1 MDTGEPVR
9 TTRQEALT
17 RIWRVQLVSWLVL
30 SLAMAQSNLP
40 SFRFEPND
48 LALTR
53 PAQAGTYLDK
63 VGRRFALLGTEG
75 GTFEAWAY
83 PLKLVRNAELS
94 FVLGTSTEPIL
105 SRDIV
110 RSVEVTPEVTTLT
123 YTYQSFTLLVHMFT
137 PIDEPGGYLLL
148 DLRSTE
154 PMTIVC
160 SFIPVLQPMWPAGIG
175 GQSAR
180 WLDDLKAYQISE
192 PTRQNTA
199 YIGSPIGSGMSYT
212 PAHMLSDRP
221 NQFKIVIDK
230 PDQVRG
236 KLIPIII
243 AGGRGPRDSIR
254 AIYSK
259 LVKDPEAYYRAT
271 VQHYR
276 ALRASTVRI
285 ATPNPEINLAFEWA
299 KVAYDNLFVQNPDL
313 GLGMVAGL
321 GLSGTGGRPG
331 FGWFFGGDAFIN
343 SFSLNSYG
351 ATRSTRDA
359 LTFTHRWQRADG
371 KMAHE
376 LTQAAAYV
384 DWWKD
389 YPYGYIHG
397 DTSPFY
403 VCAVWDYFRNSA
415 DSAFVRDHWTVI
427 RKAYDWSLATDE
439 DGDGLMDNK
448 KAGLGALEYGPLTDI
463 QSDVYTGAVW
473 VRAAAVMPSLAR
485 IVGDTLFAQ
494 TAEAYS
500 ADAAKAFDRKF
511 WDERNQ
517 QYSYAFTPR
526 GQQVDIVSPWNSVG
540 LMWELGD
547 PTRSVKSLLKLNSA
561 ELSTD
566 WGIRSLSNKSKY
578 YEPLNYNYGA
588 VWPFLSS
595 WVATAQFKHHLL
607 LQGYATLMA
616 SVRHTF
622 DNGLGVITEVF
633 SGSQNIWP
641 QEAVAHQGFS
651 TASVVLPLIRGL
663 AGLEIDAP
671 KRTVHFS
678 PHLPADWDRLQLQN
692 LNVAGT
698 TAALEYSRTRTKA
711 TLKVRSVG
719 PSPIAVVFAP
729 AFGIGTGVGKA
740 RVDGRET
747 TYRLIVSSQTVQPL
761 IEFSAGTE
769 TTLEIELVPT
779 VELLPPPVSTTTG
792 APNRSLKIL
801 STNFKDK
808 QLKVIV
814 EGLANETYEV
824 AITNDDLLQSVS
836 GGRREGRRLFLTM
849 PDGTADEYVRS
860 EFTLTVR

>member
-1 MDTGEPVR
+1 MT
-9 TTRQEALT
+9 
-17 RIWRVQLVSWLVL
+17 WRNIVL
-30 SLAMAQSNLP
+30 SAVTASLASAQPNLH
-40 SFRFEPND
+40 SFKIESND
-48 LALTR
+48 LLLSR
-53 PAQAGTYLDK
+53 PAQAGTYFDK
-63 VGRRFALLGTEG
+63 VGRKFAILGTES

-94 FVLGTSTEPIL
+94 FFLGTSTEPVL
-105 SRDIV
+105 AKEIV
-110 RSVEVTPEVTTLT
+110 RTIEVSPELTTLT
-123 YTYQSFTLLVHMFT
+123 YTYQSFTLQVHYLT
-137 PIDEPGGYLLL
+137 AIDQPGAYLLL

-160 SFIPVLQPMWPAGIG
+160 SFIPVLQPMWPAGLG

-192 PTRQNTA
+192 PTRRNTA
-199 YIGSPIGSGMSYT
+199 YIGSPMGSSMSYT

-221 NQFKIVIDK
+221 SQFKIVVDK
-230 PDQVRG
+230 PEAVRG
-236 KLIPIII
+236 KFIPIVI
-243 AGGRGPRDSIR
+243 AGGRGSRDSLR
-254 AIYSK
+254 TIYQK
-259 LVKDPEAYYRAT
+259 LAAEPEVHYRSAL
-271 VQHYR
+271 QHYR
-276 ALRASTVRI
+276 NLRSSTIRI
-285 ATPNPEINLAFEWA
+285 ATPNPEINLAYEWA

-321 GLSGTGGRPG
+321 GLSGTSGRPG
-331 FGWFFGGDAFIN
+331 FGWFFGGDAYIN

-351 ATRSTRDA
+351 ASNASRDA
-359 LTFTHRWQRADG
+359 LLFTHQWQREDG

-403 VCAVWDYFRNSA
+403 VCAVWDYFRHTA
-415 DSAFVRDHWTVI
+415 DSGFVRKHWSVI
-427 RKAYDWSLATDE
+427 RKAYDWSLATDA

-473 VRAAAVMPSLAR
+473 VRASAVMPSLAR
-485 IVGDTLFAQ
+485 VVGDTVFAQ
-494 TAEAYS
+494 TVEAYGVN
-500 ADAAKAFDRKF
+500 AAKSFDRRF

-517 QYSYAFTPR
+517 QYAYAFTPR
-526 GQQVDIVSPWNSVG
+526 GQQVDIVSPWNAVG

-547 PTRSVKSLLKLNSA
+547 PARSVKSLLKLNSA

-566 WGIRSLSNKSKY
+566 WGIRSISNKSKY

-651 TASVVLPLIRGL
+651 TASVVLPLMRGL
-663 AGLEIDAP
+663 AGLEVDAP
-671 KRTVHFS
+671 RRTVQFS
-678 PHLPADWDRLQLQN
+678 PHLPADWDRLVLQN
-692 LNVAGT
+692 INLAGSSVSF
-698 TAALEYSRTRTKA
+698 EYSRNRTKA

-719 PSPIAVVFAP
+719 SEPVQVVFAP
-729 AFGIGTGVGKA
+729 AFGIGTGIGKA
-740 RVDGRET
+740 RIDGRET

-761 IEFSAGTE
+761 IEFLVGGE
-769 TTLEIELVPT
+769 TTLEVELLPT
-779 VELLPPPVSTTTG
+779 VELLPPPVLTKTG

-801 STNFKDK
+801 ATNFKDK
-808 QLKVIV
+808 QLKVNV
-814 EGLANETYEV
+814 EGLAGESYELMIV
-824 AITNDDLLQSVS
+824 NDDLLQSVS
-836 GGRREGRRLFLTM
+836 GCRREGRKLFLTM
-849 PDGTADEYVRS
+849 PEGPADEFVRA
-860 EFTLTVR
+860 EFMLTVR

>member
-1 MDTGEPVR
+1 M
-9 TTRQEALT
+9 
-17 RIWRVQLVSWLVL
+17 RVMLPTMYCVTV
-30 SLAMAQSNLP
+30 AAAQTDLP
-40 SFRFEPND
+40 SFKIEPND
-48 LALTR
+48 LLLTR
-53 PAQAGTYLDK
+53 PAQAGTYFDK
-63 VGRRFALLGTEG
+63 VGRKFAVLGTES

-94 FVLGTSTEPIL
+94 FYLGTSTEPV
-105 SRDIV
+105 RAADIV
-110 RSVEVTPEVTTLT
+110 RTVEVTPELTTLT
-123 YTYQSFTLLVHMFT
+123 YTYQSFTLRVHHLT
-137 PIDEPGGYLLL
+137 PIDQPGAYLLL

-154 PMTIVC
+154 PLTIVC
-160 SFIPVLQPMWPAGIG
+160 SFIPVLQPMWPAGLG

-192 PTRQNTA
+192 PTRRNTA
-199 YIGSPIGSGMSYT
+199 YIGSPMGSGMSYT

-221 NQFKIVIDK
+221 SQFKIVVDK
-230 PDQVRG
+230 PELVRG
-236 KLIPIII
+236 KLIPIVI
-243 AGGRGPRDSIR
+243 AGGRGSRDSIR
-254 AIYSK
+254 AIYQK
-259 LVKDPEAYYRAT
+259 LAAEPEAHYRKAL
-271 VQHYR
+271 QHYR
-276 ALRASTVRI
+276 NLRNSTIRI
-285 ATPNPEINLAFEWA
+285 ATPNAEINVAYEWA

-313 GLGMVAGL
+313 GLGIVAGL
-321 GLSGTGGRPG
+321 GLSGTSGRPG
-331 FGWFFGGDAFIN
+331 FGWFFGGDAYIN

-351 ATRSTRDA
+351 ASSAARDA
-359 LTFTHRWQRADG
+359 LLFTHQWQREDG

-403 VCAVWDYFRNSA
+403 VCAVWDYFRHTA
-415 DSAFVRDHWTVI
+415 DSAFVRQHWSVI
-427 RKAYDWSLATDE
+427 RKAYEWSLATDA

-473 VRAAAVMPSLAR
+473 VRAAAVMPALAR
-485 IVGDTLFAQ
+485 VVGDTIFAQ
-494 TAEAYS
+494 TAESYGVN
-500 ADAAKAFDRKF
+500 AAKSFDRRF

-517 QYSYAFTPR
+517 QYAYAFTPK
-526 GQQVDIVSPWNSVG
+526 GQLVDIVSPWNAVG

-547 PTRSVKSLLKLNSA
+547 PARSVKSLLKLNSA

-566 WGIRSLSNKSKY
+566 WGIRSISNKSKY
-578 YEPLNYNYGA
+578 YDPLNYNYGA

-607 LQGYATLMA
+607 LQGYSTLMA

-622 DNGLGVITEVF
+622 DHGLGVITEVF

-651 TASVVLPLIRGL
+651 TASVVLPLMRGL
-663 AGLEIDAP
+663 SGLEVDAP
-671 KRTVHFS
+671 RRTVQFS

-692 LNVAGT
+692 ISMAGST
-698 TAALEYSRTRTKA
+698 VSLEYSRNRTKA

-719 PSPIAVVFAP
+719 AQTVQIVFAP
-729 AFGIGTGVGKA
+729 AFGIGTGIGKA
-740 RVDGRET
+740 RIDGRET

-761 IEFSAGTE
+761 IEFPAGAE
-769 TTLEIELVPT
+769 TTLETELLPT
-779 VELLPPPVSTTTG
+779 VELLPPPVMTVTG

-801 STNFKDK
+801 ATNFKDK
-808 QLKVIV
+808 QLKVNV
-814 EGLANETYEV
+814 EGLANESYELT
-824 AITNDDLLQSVS
+824 ITNDDLLQSVN
-836 GGRREGRRLFLTM
+836 GCRREGRKLFLTM
-849 PDGTADEYVRS
+849 PEGPAEEFVRA
-860 EFTLTVR
+860 EFSLTVR